1 MNRTP
6 ILRYGRLKV
15 FCALLFLAFTPMVM
29 YGQTMI
35 VNLVLLDG
43 LELTPN
49 NVFNYQI
56 QNNSNKA
63 EDVIVTGTIRYKGSD
78 MHANYHFNHRL
89 VPGNNRLSVDMVRSP
104 QWQFSSNALKEL
116 FLQYGKLPQG
126 TYEYCVSVSL
136 ASTQG
141 EQASDIPASDC
152 IYQTVNDLFLIN
164 LVDPEDE
171 AEIYEHY
178 PVLSWVVN
186 YPFASALTYKVRV
199 SERKDGQNKE
209 QAITRNNPI
218 YTEKNAFQT
227 SLVYPVTAK
236 PLQVGQP
243 YVWTVDAYYKGI
255 LLGGAAPWQFTII
268 EDSLLK
274 SIPVTQSYYAFEEHY
289 AETRVYA
296 IGTLK
301 LKYTADKMNDTLEV
315 HIYDQK
321 DKEISTP
328 YSKLSLKNGV
338 NKLDLVFQDK
348 VSLKHN
354 KKYKALI
361 RLGGKNYEV
370 PFLYINPMYLKNN
383 ETNE

>member
-1 MNRTP
+1 MNR
-6 ILRYGRLKV
+6 ILIKCKGLIA
-15 FCALLFLAFTPMVM
+15 FSAILFLSFTAGEV
-29 YGQTMI
+29 YGQSMI
-35 VNLVLLDG
+35 VNLALLDG
-43 LELTPN
+43 IELSPN

-56 QNNSNKA
+56 QNNSGKA
-63 EDVIVTGTIRYKGSD
+63 AEVTITGTIKYRGADLY
-78 MHANYHFNHRL
+78 ANYHFDHRL
-89 VPGNNRLSVDMVRSP
+89 TPGHNQLSGDMVRSP
-104 QWQFSSNALKEL
+104 QWQFSSNGFKEL

-136 ASTQG
+136 KSTQG
-141 EQASDIPASDC
+141 EQGLDEPITDC
-152 IYQTVNDLFLIN
+152 IYQTVNDIFLIN
-164 LVDPEDE
+164 LIDPEDE
-171 AEIYEHY
+171 AEIYEYY

-199 SERKDGQNKE
+199 AERKDGQNKE

-218 YTEKNAFQT
+218 YIENNAFQT

-274 SIPVTQSYYAFEEHY
+274 NIPVTQSYYAFKEHY
-289 AETRVYA
+289 GETRVYA

-301 LKYTADKMNDTLEV
+301 LKCAVDKMNDTLDI

-321 DKEISTP
+321 NKEIKTP
-328 YSKLSLKNGV
+328 YLSTVVKSGV
-338 NKLDLVFQDK
+338 NKLDLAFQDK
-348 VSLKHN
+348 VNLKHN
-354 KKYKALI
+354 KKYKAVI
-361 RLGGKNYEV
+361 RVGGKTYEI

-383 ETNE
+383 TTNE